1 MISVCIPVWNVEK
14 TIAATIQS
22 VLNQSLN
29 DFEIIVVDDRGSD
42 DSIAI
47 VKGFQNQPQGDKIRI
62 IQHDEN
68 RSLGTVRNTC
78 IENAL
83 GEYIIFLDG
92 DDLLMP
98 DCLQI
103 LLHEI
108 ETDEYDFVVGSVECR
123 YEDQSIARELEAF
136 NKYRLKKIELNTH
149 KEIVNYA
156 LLQGGIYIPV
166 WNKLYRRSFL
176 VDNRIRAIDG
186 IFTEDEFFSF
196 QVFLKS
202 NKCKLIEKITY
213 IHYKRRVKITNKT
226 REHCIKKTQDYITIA
241 NMERQYIRGFEDDPL
256 YWDIAWRLV
265 LLHKGE
271 FAKRLQSQNYVEY
284 VPGPVIRFL
293 KKNPIPYR
301 QRIKYPTRYI
311 CFLTKYIQSCL
322 FPDKYRI
329 VIPRI
334 NP

>member
-1 MISVCIPVWNVEK
+1 MISVCIPAWNVEK

-22 VLNQSLN
+22 VLNQSLK

-47 VKGFQNQPQGDKIRI
+47 VNGFQNQPQGEKIRI
-62 IQHDEN
+62 IQHDVN

-78 IENAL
+78 IDNAH
-83 GEYIIFLDG
+83 GDYILFLDG

-98 DCLQI
+98 DCLQV

-108 ETDEYDFVVGSVECR
+108 EADEYDFVVGSVECR
-123 YEDQSIARELEAF
+123 YEDQTIAQDLEVF
-136 NKYRLKKIELNTH
+136 NNYRLKQLVLNTH
-149 KEIVNYA
+149 NDIVNYA
-156 LLQGGIYIPV
+156 LIQGGVYIPV

-202 NKCKLIEKITY
+202 NKCKLIERVTY
-213 IHYKRRVKITNKT
+213 IHYKRRTKIANKT
-226 REHCIKKTQDYITIA
+226 REHCIKKMQDYITITA
-241 NMERQYIRGFEDDPL
+241 MERQYIRGFEKDPL
-256 YWDIAWRLV
+256 YWAIAWRLV

-271 FAKRLQSQNYVEY
+271 FAKRLQSPGYSDY
-284 VPGPVIRFL
+284 VPISVLRFL
-293 KKNPIPYR
+293 KRIPIPFG
-301 QRIKYPTRYI
+301 QRIKYPTKYLH
-311 CFLTKYIQSCL
+311 FFNKYILSRL

-329 VIPRI
+329 VLPRI

>member
-1 MISVCIPVWNVEK
+1 MISVCIPAWNVEK

-47 VKGFQNQPQGDKIRI
+47 VKGFKNQPQGDRIRI
-62 IQHDEN
+62 IQHDVN

-78 IENAL
+78 IYNAL
-83 GEYIIFLDG
+83 GDYILFLDG

-98 DCLQI
+98 DSLQI

-108 ETDEYDFVVGSVECR
+108 EADEYDFVVGSVECR
-123 YEDQSIARELEAF
+123 YEDHSIARELEAF
-136 NKYRLKKIELNTH
+136 NNYRLRTIELNTH
-149 KEIVNYA
+149 NEIVNYA
-156 LLQGGIYIPV
+156 LLQGGVYIPV

-213 IHYKRRVKITNKT
+213 IHYKRRTKITNKT
-226 REHCIKKTQDYITIA
+226 REHCIKKMQDYITITT
-241 NMERQYIRGFEDDPL
+241 MERQYIREFEADPL

-271 FAKRLQSQNYVEY
+271 FAKRLQSPKYVEY
-284 VPGPVIRFL
+284 VPISVIRFL
-293 KKNPIPYR
+293 KKNPIPYK
-301 QRIKYPTRYI
+301 QRIKYLIRYL
-311 CFLTKYIQSCL
+311 CFLKKYIQSCL
-322 FPDKYRI
+322 FPEKYRI

>member
-22 VLNQSLN
+22 VLNQSLT

-47 VKGFQNQPQGDKIRI
+47 VKDFQNQPQGDKIHI
-62 IQHDEN
+62 IQHDVN

-78 IENAL
+78 IDNAL
-83 GEYIIFLDG
+83 GDYILFLDG

-98 DCLQI
+98 DSLQI

-136 NKYRLKKIELNTH
+136 NNYRLKKIELNTH
-149 KEIVNYA
+149 NEIVNYA
-156 LLQGGIYIPV
+156 LLQGGVYIPV

-176 VDNRIRAIDG
+176 VDNRIQAIDG

-202 NKCKLIEKITY
+202 DKCKLIEKITY
-213 IHYKRRVKITNKT
+213 IHYIRRTKITNKT
-226 REHCIKKTQDYITIA
+226 REYCIKKCRIILQ
-241 NMERQYIRGFEDDPL
+241 
-256 YWDIAWRLV
+256 
-265 LLHKGE
+265 LLLWSGSILGNL
-271 FAKRLQSQNYVEY
+271 R
-284 VPGPVIRFL
+284 R
-293 KKNPIPYR
+293 IPY
-301 QRIKYPTRYI
+301 TG
-311 CFLTKYIQSCL
+311 T
-322 FPDKYRI
+322 
-329 VIPRI
+329 
-334 NP
+334 